1 MATFF
6 VNVGPSRSDGK
17 TEDNVMEQDVQ
28 IDEGKVED
36 VAQKI
41 FELCQNEEMTV
52 MEVFIT
58 LNLAMET
65 LVRGHQETFASMG
78 IYLPEE
84 YAEMEDTKPDE

>member
-1 MATFF
+1 
-6 VNVGPSRSDGK
+6 
-17 TEDNVMEQDVQ
+17 MEQDVQ
-28 IDEGKVED
+28 IDENKVEE

-84 YAEMEDTKPDE
+84 YAEMEEPSAEE